1 MLLAILIGGAILALA
16 LGLNPLT
23 LQKFGAEPEATPVA
37 VATPN
42 VAARTPAAGSTVAPV
57 GTTAAAVAPTPIPT
71 AAAARPAVQT
81 AAPAATPVARA
92 EQPETAATT
101 TAAGPTVQT
110 AEPSAV
116 SYDQAE
122 PTPVQAAVPAELAAA
137 IIQGYDNYWSV
148 RVRAMAD
155 PSDSSI
161 DLESVMAG
169 DELQTAHKTLAD
181 YRDAG
186 EAFQTTVHHSI
197 WITRA
202 TSDDAAVVDR
212 FSGESI
218 KIDPATRQP
227 VSSNQIMEKFSSTF
241 LLKNIDGTWKVV
253 GQSQEQ

>member
-1 MLLAILIGGAILALA
+1 
-16 LGLNPLT
+16 
-23 LQKFGAEPEATPVA
+23 
-37 VATPN
+37 
-42 VAARTPAAGSTVAPV
+42 VAAAPQ
-57 GTTAAAVAPTPIPT
+57 
-71 AAAARPAVQT
+71 AVQT
-81 AAPAATPVARA
+81 PAPAATSVARA

-101 TAAGPTVQT
+101 TTAAEPTVQA
-110 AEPSAV
+110 AEPTGV
-116 SYDQAE
+116 SNEQAE
-122 PTPVQAAVPAELAAA
+122 PTPVQVAVPAELAAA

-169 DELQTAHKTLAD
+169 DELQTAYKTLAD

-218 KIDPATRQP
+218 KIDPGTGQP
-227 VSSNQIMEKFSSTF
+227 VSSNQITEKFSSTF